1 MLSILAGTC
10 LASFLIALA
19 LPGGVDFVFSLGP
32 IIEVVVVMEIDGG
45 GHGDGNGEGSLSSPR
60 SLPPPPP
67 QPLAPLWLWNLK
79 SPSLL
84 CLTFRGGDSPAPP
97 FIPLPALRGVISPQT
112 EPSTSSLY
120 PLLGLLLPW
129 RRPN

>member
-45 GHGDGNGEGSLSSPR
+45 GHVMAMGKVPSAAPPSPCPRPWPHSGFGICNHSLSS
-60 SLPPPPP
+60 
-67 QPLAPLWLWNLK
+67 A
-79 SPSLL
+79 
-84 CLTFRGGDSPAPP
+84 
-97 FIPLPALRGVISPQT
+97 
-112 EPSTSSLY
+112 
-120 PLLGLLLPW
+120 
-129 RRPN
+129 